1 MNNFTTNVG
10 HIVTGIVIIIA
21 TAVLAW
27 HGTITGAESI
37 GIIAGIGGFSMGGSV
52 ASASAGAAVPVSASA
67 PSSGGTSTLVTTA
80 NGTVTPVATFP
91 STIEPSAGS
100 ASQ

>member
-10 HIVTGIVIIIA
+10 HIVTAIVIIIV
-21 TAVLAW
+21 TAALAW
-27 HGTITGAESI
+27 HNTITGTDAV
-37 GIIAGIGGFSMGGSV
+37 GIIGAVGGVSLGGSV
-52 ASASAGAAVPVSASA
+52 ASASAGAAVPVSASG

-91 STIEPSAGS
+91 AEIPSSTATP
-100 ASQ
+100 Q

>member
-1 MNNFTTNVG
+1 MNNFTTNLG
-10 HIVTGIVIIIA
+10 HIITGIIIILVTGA
-21 TAVLAW
+21 LAW

-52 ASASAGAAVPVSASA
+52 ASASAGAQVPVSASV

-80 NGTVTPVATFP
+80 NGTITPVATFP
-91 STIEPSAGS
+91 SSSPTEIPA
-100 ASQ
+100 ATP